1 MALKMCSLIITLLS
15 RCWGGPPLQDMY
27 AYHVYV
33 LDQEKKK
40 KKALG
45 EISPYSRIYEN
56 YYKNAFKRLK
66 TQRPSVAQRGW

>member
-45 EISPYSRIYEN
+45 EISPYSRINEN
-56 YYKNAFKRLK
+56 SITKLHAFKRLK
-66 TQRPSVAQRGW
+66 TQ